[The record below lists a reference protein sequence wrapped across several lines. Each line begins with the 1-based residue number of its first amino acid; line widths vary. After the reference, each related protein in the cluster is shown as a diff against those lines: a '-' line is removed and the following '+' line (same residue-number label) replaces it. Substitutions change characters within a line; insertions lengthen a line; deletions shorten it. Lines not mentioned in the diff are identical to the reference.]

1 MCGGT
6 CGKSSKILAGVGI
19 GLGVVGVI
27 IYAVAHLTAAA
38 GTKIGFEMEGTM
50 GGTLAVGDSDGLLGY
65 EVLIKTSDFS
75 TCATISSSLAIVD
88 PNGTTVSGY
97 WSCTANSAGAED
109 FRTKN
114 DPPLS
119 NLGTFYLS
127 DGETTTHPDGTQT
140 TSRLR
145 GNYVITST
153 AELWIVDTFE
163 EFGEAVGGI
172 FAAIGIGLIAY
183 ILIIAGS
190 ILCCISCCC
199 MEKK

>member
-19 GLGVVGVI
+19 GLGVVGAI

-38 GTKIGFEMEGTM
+38 GASIGFEMEGKM
-50 GGTLAVGDSDGLLGY
+50 GGTLAVGGSDGLLGY

-88 PNGTTVSGY
+88 PNGDTVSGS
-97 WSCTANSAGAED
+97 WSCTGGNGVED
-109 FRTKN
+109 FRSSN

-119 NLGTFYLS
+119 SLGAFGLP
-127 DGETTTHPDGTQT
+127 DGETTTNADGTQQT
-140 TSRLR
+140 NRLQ

-163 EFGEAVGGI
+163 EFGEAVGGV
-172 FAAIGIGLIAY
+172 FAAMGIGLIAI
-183 ILIIAGS
+183 ILIVAGA